1 MPAAIFN
8 GANVKI
14 LKDRLKGKSGWT
26 IIGSG
31 AYNYTLPTLSDH
43 DTLVSRST
51 PLFTSYFQL
60 KNNASPGGTDN
71 PSTTNDVFLYMKAG
85 TGTGGSYDSLYFK
98 SGTTEQQID
107 PSLGLDSIIRTNAQ
121 TINEDITIS
130 STTNGMTAG
139 PITIAST
146 KTVTVSGNW
155 SIV

>member
-31 AYNYTLPTLSDH
+31 TYDYTLPTLSGN
-43 DTLVSRST
+43 DTLVSRLT
-51 PLFTSYFQL
+51 PTFDVVLNMKDATTPGTTAAGY
-60 KNNASPGGTDN
+60 NN
-71 PSTTNDVFLYMKAG
+71 
-85 TGTGGSYDSLYFK
+85 LYFK
-98 SGTTEQQID
+98 NDDKLYSRNEGGTETLIAGS
-107 PSLGLDSIIRTNAQ
+107 PYLGTDWIIRTNAQ
-121 TINEDITIS
+121 TISENITIP

-139 PITIAST
+139 PVTIAST
-146 KTVTVSGNW
+146 YTVTVSGNW

>member
-26 IIGSG
+26 IIGTGTYS
-31 AYNYTLPTLSDH
+31 YTLPTLSGT
-43 DTLVSRST
+43 DTLVSQST
-51 PLFTSYFQL
+51 PVFTAVMTLSHQSTPGTSPASGKDFVYF
-60 KNNASPGGTDN
+60 KNGAD
-71 PSTTNDVFLYMKAG
+71 STQG
-85 TGTGGSYDSLYFK
+85 QYDSLFFK
-98 SGTTEQQID
+98 DDGGVEHEID
-107 PSLGLDSIIRTNAQ
+107 PSLGTSSIIRTNAQ
-121 TINEDITIS
+121 TVNEDITIS
-130 STTNGMTAG
+130 STTNGMSAG

>member
-8 GANVKI
+8 GVNVKI

-31 AYNYTLPTLSDH
+31 TYNYTLPTV
-43 DTLVSRST
+43 TGNVIFVT
-51 PLFTSYFQL
+51 QEFPTFTSHL
-60 KNNASPGGTDN
+60 TWSHVTTPGTTPASNTD
-71 PSTTNDVFLYMKAG
+71 Y
-85 TGTGGSYDSLYFK
+85 LYFK
-98 SGTTEQQID
+98 NGTGNGHYDGLFFKDDGNVEHEID
-107 PSLGLDSIIRTNAQ
+107 PSLGTSSIIRTNAQ
-121 TINEDITIS
+121 TINEDITIP

-146 KTVTVSGNW
+146 RTVTVNGNW